1 MVSLSASSRRAS
13 VIWVCPACTESG
25 ENGGRLQLTG
35 FRRLCAENI
44 HPTLREG
51 ACDRLWRVRFENHA
65 LKAFGPADS
74 ERCAGFELFVQ
85 DRGGEAT
92 GVAQKRPFDLGVL
105 RIKGSDSLEGIE
117 RADAEECELRTQRL
131 DVGQGPASYS
141 RADFAADATS
151 NQPKRDLTLC
161 QQGRGDRRIMRRH
174 RKPKIVRKSL
184 HRREVCRARIDEEQR
199 VRSD

>member
-25 ENGGRLQLTG
+25 ENGKRLQLTG
-35 FRRLCAENI
+35 FNRLCAENI

-85 DRGGEAT
+85 YRGGEAA

-105 RIKGSDSLEGIE
+105 RIKGGDSLEGIE
-117 RADAEECELRTQRL
+117 RADAEEGDLRAQRL
-131 DVGQGPASYS
+131 DVGQGPASKR
-141 RADFAADATS
+141 RAALAADATS
-151 NQPKRDLTLC
+151 NQPERDLRLG
-161 QQGRGDRRIMRRH
+161 QQGRGARRIMNR
-174 RKPKIVRKSL
+174 
-184 HRREVCRARIDEEQR
+184 RREA
-199 VRSD
+199 